1 MLSARPSSR
10 QLRRLAAAALV
21 SMMAVPG
28 MASASTTITRSGDV
42 VTITGDDA
50 PSRLVTSEY
59 FTRAQLQ
66 DDLGGA
72 VVAGAGCAQLSAS
85 SVDCGDFGP
94 AARVVANL
102 GGGDDFYKWATI
114 DPSQEIDGGSGN
126 DTIEAGA
133 GKDTVRGGPGN
144 DDLNGGRGDDTLDGG
159 DGDDTVDGWDGSD
172 TVTGGAGRDKLLGD
186 GGTIYAGGADTLL
199 ARDGEAD
206 TLDCGGGADSA
217 VVDGADVVS
226 ACAQVDRPA
235 AAGGGA
241 APVAAPAPGAGGLS
255 VGGSVAA
262 VPKLGKVLAGSGVG
276 IRLTPTTA
284 CVARVAL
291 AVTAKEAR
299 RLKIGRKAL
308 TLGTSRATTLQAG
321 RSTTVS
327 VTLTRAYRRKLRAAT
342 SIKGNLVVACA
353 DAAGGTFSGAVAV
366 RLRR

>member
-21 SMMAVPG
+21 STIAVPG
-28 MASASTTITRSGDV
+28 MASASTTITRAGDV

-186 GGTIYAGGADTLL
+186 GGTIYAGG
-199 ARDGEAD
+199 G
-206 TLDCGGGADSA
+206 
-217 VVDGADVVS
+217 DVVS

-241 APVAAPAPGAGGLS
+241 APVAAPEPGAGGLS